1 MLRRSSTVAVV
12 AAAAVALLMTTPLS
26 AAASTVKAVEYPV
39 AAGIGGITVLTGG
52 PDGTVWFT
60 EKAAATIGHITPH
73 GVVHQFPIPPPVPG
87 MPSPAVI
94 GIATGSDGALWFASA
109 APKAGRMTTAGVFSW
124 FPLSSSPIWVA
135 AGPDGNLWYTEV
147 NGRIARVSTAG
158 AVTEFPAPPS
168 GNLPAEIT
176 AGPDGAMWF
185 SEDAQLIGRITT
197 SGLYSEFP
205 LDHPSSNACLAAGP
219 DGKVWIAEQGYLAAV
234 SSSGVMKDHPAPAV
248 SGSGCLATKG
258 AFMWFTTSN
267 GIGRMAAGGT
277 FTTFASPSGAASSAL
292 CLGPDGHIWS
302 DEGNAIARW
311 VRGP

>member
-1 MLRRSSTVAVV
+1 MSKVAKTF
-12 AAAAVALLMTTPLS
+12 A
-26 AAASTVKAVEYPV
+26 
-39 AAGIGGITVLTGG
+39 G

-73 GVVHQFPIPPPVPG
+73 GVVHQFPIPPPAPG

-94 GIATGSDGALWFASA
+94 GIAPGSDGALWFASA
-109 APKAGRMTTAGVFSW
+109 APDAGRMTTAGVFSW

-185 SEDAQLIGRITT
+185 SEYGQLIGRITM
-197 SGLYSEFP
+197 SGLYSEYR
-205 LDHPSSNACLAAGP
+205 LDHTSSNACLAAGP
-219 DGKVWIAEQGYLAAV
+219 DGSVWIAEQGYLAAV

-248 SGSGCLATKG
+248 SGGGCLAAKG

>member
-1 MLRRSSTVAVV
+1 MIRRSSTVAVV

-39 AAGIGGITVLTGG
+39 AAGIGGITVLTAG

-73 GVVHQFPIPPPVPG
+73 GVVHQFPIPPPAPG

-109 APKAGRMTTAGVFSW
+109 APDAGRMTTAGVFSW

-168 GNLPAEIT
+168 GNLPAVIT

-185 SEDAQLIGRITT
+185 SEHAPLIGRITT
-197 SGLYSEFP
+197 SGLYSEFR
-205 LDHPSSNACLAAGP
+205 LDHPSSNACPRRRAGRQGLDRRAGLP
-219 DGKVWIAEQGYLAAV
+219 GRGLEQRCHEGPSCSGGVRQRVPGDQGRIHVVHDEQRDRKNGRGRHVHDLRVPVGSSVLDAV
-234 SSSGVMKDHPAPAV
+234 SRS
-248 SGSGCLATKG
+248 
-258 AFMWFTTSN
+258 
-267 GIGRMAAGGT
+267 
-277 FTTFASPSGAASSAL
+277 
-292 CLGPDGHIWS
+292 
-302 DEGNAIARW
+302 
-311 VRGP
+311 